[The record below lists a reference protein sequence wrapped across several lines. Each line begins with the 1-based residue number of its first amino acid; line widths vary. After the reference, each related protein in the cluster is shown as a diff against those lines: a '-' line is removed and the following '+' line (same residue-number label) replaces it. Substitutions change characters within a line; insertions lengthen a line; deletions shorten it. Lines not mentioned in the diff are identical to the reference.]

1 MKLLQN
7 ILVPTDFSDSSERA
21 IEASIQ
27 MAKSFQSKIILLHV
41 FSEEDLSADNN
52 ELLEK
57 AVEEQL
63 KEQKDK
69 IEKNG
74 IQVADVILEK
84 GIAVE
89 EIIQVAQDRNVNV
102 MVVGSGNKTS
112 NDHFK
117 LGITVEK
124 LMQKNQIPIW
134 VVKNEEVKPI
144 KKIICPVDFSG
155 PSIRAFKNA
164 ITLAEKFKAELSL
177 IHVFEPV
184 NTTSVRISLNTEEE
198 NRKRKQNK
206 EKELKQFLSKYEL
219 DNIKLNVHLL
229 LGDAFLEI
237 FKAIKRDESDLLI
250 MGTTGKT
257 GLSKMFMGSVTE
269 KVTREL
275 PCSFITTKAI
285 DITDNY
291 LESNL
296 KGIEFIL
303 KCSKNLLEEKEYER
317 AIDNFIIGIKQYPDN
332 IPMLKGIVEA
342 YEKMGNQKKAEYY
355 RAYIKQVIERL
366 WGKEYIDKL
375 SN

>member
-7 ILVPTDFSDSSERA
+7 ILIPTDFSESSERA

-27 MAKSFQSKIILLHV
+27 MAKSFQSKITLLHV

-63 KEQKDK
+63 KEQKEK
-69 IEKNG
+69 IEKSG

-112 NDHFK
+112 DDHFK

-164 ITLAEKFKAELSL
+164 IALAEKFKAELSL

-229 LGDAFLEI
+229 MGDAFLEI
-237 FKAIKRDESDLLI
+237 FKAIKRDESDLLV

-257 GLSKMFMGSVTE
+257 GLGKMLMGSVTE

-296 KGIEFIL
+296 KGIESIL
-303 KCSKNLLEEKEYER
+303 KCATNLLEEKEYER
-317 AIDNFIIGIKQYPDN
+317 AIDQFIIGVKQYPDN
-332 IPMLKGIVEA
+332 IPMLKGIVKA

-375 SN
+375 TN